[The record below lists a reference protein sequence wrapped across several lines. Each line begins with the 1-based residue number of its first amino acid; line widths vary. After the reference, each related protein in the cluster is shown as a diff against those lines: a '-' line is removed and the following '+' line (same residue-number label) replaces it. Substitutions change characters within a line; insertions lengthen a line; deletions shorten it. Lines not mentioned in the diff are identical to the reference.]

1 MEPGTVV
8 EYIDQQRIVCAA
20 VLEEKDGR
28 LRLLNENNREVN
40 QKAARLTHVSH
51 TRLNFSQ
58 GRDKVVEA
66 LKETAVRRQA
76 LSRHI
81 DIPEIWE
88 AVHSLEEWI
97 DLETMTAFCFSGQPE
112 SDHESAVI
120 RAFLENRT
128 YFKFSHDWFYPHSE
142 QTVENNIARQEAEA
156 RRQRLIE
163 EGGRWMRSVLGNGGA
178 PPEVDAGI
186 IDILKSYYL
195 HGKES
200 ANPSAAKA
208 VLAKAG
214 ADGPETIFSAM
225 VRAGLW
231 DPNENLDLYRYEIP
245 TEFPASVMEKADE
258 LHRRDENLPPDPK
271 RRDLTDLDIFTIDGQ
286 GTMDFDD
293 ALSLEQQGRQ
303 LRIGV
308 HISDVAEWVE
318 KGGVIDQEVISRG
331 TSIYMPD
338 LKIPML
344 PNGLAED
351 LCSLIQGKVR
361 PAISIFFTVTSRA
374 DIVNYEIVPSWISV
388 KRQLIY
394 TEADDMIRTD
404 EDLQALHRTAL
415 AFNRKRLENGAV
427 QILLPELNVRVYN
440 GGDIRLKTMARDSPG
455 RLLVAEM
462 MIMANWVMARFLAK
476 NKMPAIFRSQL
487 NPRGRLYSGDDEGTL
502 FQNWMQRRML
512 SRVVLGTGPE
522 PHSGLG
528 LDAYTTATSPIRKYF
543 DLLTQR
549 QLRACFAM
557 EEPYSASEIDEIL
570 QMLQL
575 PLSRAR
581 LVQNR
586 RLRFWVLKYL
596 EGMIG
601 TKAEA
606 IVLDKRR
613 DGYTI
618 LLPDYLMEAR
628 MSAASG
634 VDLKPGDLARI
645 TFQHVDAARDKLAV
659 FLG

>member
-1 MEPGTVV
+1 MEPGTIV
-8 EYIDQQRIVCAA
+8 EYIDQQRILCAA
-20 VLEEKDGR
+20 VLEEKGER

-40 QKAARLTHVSH
+40 QKCGRLSHVSR
-51 TRLNFSQ
+51 TGLKFAQ
-58 GRDKVVEA
+58 GRDKLVDS
-66 LKETAVRRQA
+66 LKEIASRRQA

-81 DIPEIWE
+81 DIREIWE
-88 AVHSLEEWI
+88 AVHSIEEWI
-97 DLETMTAFCFSGQPE
+97 DLESMTGFCFSGEPD
-112 SDHESAVI
+112 SDQEAAVI
-120 RAFLENRT
+120 RAFFENRI
-128 YFKFSHDWFYPHSE
+128 YFKFSHDWFYPHPQE
-142 QTVENNIARQEAEA
+142 VVENNIARREAEE
-156 RRQRLIE
+156 RQKRLIE
-163 EGGRWMRSVLGNGGA
+163 EGGRWMRRVLNNGKA

-186 IDILKSYYL
+186 VDILKSYYL

-200 ANPSAAKA
+200 SNAAAAKA
-208 VLAKAG
+208 VLSKAG
-214 ADGPETIFSAM
+214 AEGPEAIFSTM
-225 VRAGLW
+225 VRAGRW
-231 DPNENLDLYRYEIP
+231 DANENLDLYRYEIP
-245 TEFPASVMEKADE
+245 TEFPDPVMEKVTE
-258 LHRRDENLPPDPK
+258 LRAMAENLPDDPQ
-271 RRDLTDLDIFTIDGQ
+271 RRDLTGLDVITIDGQ

-293 ALSLEQQGRQ
+293 ALSVEQQGKH

-308 HISDVAEWVE
+308 HISDVAFWVE
-318 KGGVIDQEVISRG
+318 KGGIIDQEVISRG

-351 LCSLIQGKVR
+351 LCSLIHDQIR
-361 PAISIFFTVTSRA
+361 PAVSIFFTVTA
-374 DIVNYEIVPSWISV
+374 QAEIVDYELVPSWISV
-388 KRQLIY
+388 NRQLTY
-394 TEADDMIRTD
+394 TEADNLVRTD
-404 EDLQALHRTAL
+404 EALQSLHKTAL
-415 AFNRKRLENGAV
+415 AFNRRRLENGAV

-440 GGDIRLKTMARDSPG
+440 DKGIRLNVMDRDSPG
-455 RLLVAEM
+455 RLLVSEM
-462 MIMANWVMARFLAK
+462 MIMANWITARFLAA
-476 NKMPAIFRSQL
+476 NKMPAVFRSQL
-487 NPRGRLYSGDDEGTL
+487 HPRGRLYSGADEGTL

-512 SRVVLGTGPE
+512 SRVVLGTEPE

-528 LDAYTTATSPIRKYF
+528 LEAYTTATSPIRKYF

-549 QLRACFAM
+549 QIRACFGM
-557 EEPYSASEIDEIL
+557 EEPYSTSEIEEML
-570 QMLQL
+570 QMLQI

-586 RLRFWVLKYL
+586 RLRFWILKYL

-613 DGYTI
+613 DCYTI

-628 MSAASG
+628 MSVSSG
-634 VDLKPGDLARI
+634 IELKPGDLARI